1 MFRLK
6 KDNIEKIVI
15 TEDIR
20 DVLISQG
27 FEVVQLQTK
36 PLEEMNIDELKYYA
50 EEKGI
55 DIGKASS
62 INGIMD
68 KIKEYEEE

>member
-6 KDNIEKIVI
+6 KDNVEKIVG

-20 DVLISQG
+20 DILIGQG
-27 FEVVQLQTK
+27 FEVVELQTK
-36 PLEEMNIDELKYYA
+36 PLEEMNIDELKHYA

-62 INGIMD
+62 INGIID
-68 KIKEYEEE
+68 KIREHSEE

>member
-6 KDNIEKIVI
+6 KDNVEKVVA

-20 DVLISQG
+20 DVLIGQG
-27 FEVVQLQTK
+27 FEVVELQAK
-36 PLEEMNIDELKYYA
+36 PLEEMSIDELKHYA

-62 INGIMD
+62 INGILD
-68 KIKEYEEE
+68 KIKEHEEE

>member
-1 MFRLK
+1 MYRLK
-6 KDNIEKIVI
+6 KDNVEKIVSS
-15 TEDIR
+15 EEAR
-20 DVLISQG
+20 DALLHNG
-27 FEVVQLQTK
+27 FESVEVQNK
-36 PLEEMNIDELKYYA
+36 PLEEMNIDELKHYA

-68 KIKEYEEE
+68 KIKEHEEE

>member
-6 KDNIEKIVI
+6 KDNIEKLVA

-20 DVLISQG
+20 DVLIGQG
-27 FEVVQLQTK
+27 FEVVELQTK
-36 PLEEMNIDELKYYA
+36 PLEEMNIDELKQYA

-68 KIKEYEEE
+68 KIKEHEEE